1 MIDPA
6 VERQYADCK
15 ELLQFWRTFHEYFT
29 IGVKGENLTH
39 ENEES
44 FLELKSKIA
53 MLHDSFMEALSH
65 DQNIG
70 QEVLNI
76 ITRAITLKHLNRQ
89 SAADIKKMEIEWHE
103 SYLLLNDTIGA
114 LEDKRAELS
123 KVSETQFRAGKAAGV
138 ARQRAANFFGSFYL
152 KAAVILAVVLSGTV
166 GVQMSG
172 IYNYNDLGKIGALE
186 TPYAMVKGVWR
197 SFSPDSPWVNIATS
211 DHARKAFASWPGGV
225 KTPTSVDAAATP
237 QDLLNKVLLPAV
249 TEPLSKATEY
259 RKETALS
266 TGMSGEAYIHTFL
279 LVDADTARKVE
290 EDWNKYYESPAA
302 AAVKS
307 KFAIIRNVN
316 VVTII
321 TADNSD
327 LVNNLRVNVYGQR

>member
-114 LEDKRAELS
+114 LEDKRSELS
-123 KVSETQFRAGKAAGV
+123 KVSEAHFRAGKAAGV
-138 ARQRAANFFGSFYL
+138 ARQRASNFFGSFYL
-152 KAAVILAVVLSGTV
+152 KAAVILTVVLGSTV
-166 GVQMSG
+166 GVQLSG
-172 IYNYNDLGKIGALE
+172 VYDYNDLGKVGVLE
-186 TPYAMVKGVWR
+186 TPYAMVKGIWR
-197 SFSPDSPWVNIATS
+197 SVSPDSPWVSISTS
-211 DHARKAFASWPGGV
+211 DHSRKALASWPAGV
-225 KTPTSVDAAATP
+225 KAPTVDAAATP
-237 QDLLNKVLLPAV
+237 QELFNKIMLPAV
-249 TEPLSKATEY
+249 TDPLSKATQY
-259 RKETALS
+259 RKETTS
-266 TGMSGEAYIHTFL
+266 KDMSGECFIHSFL
-279 LVDADTARKVE
+279 LADAETAKKVE
-290 EDWNKYYESPAA
+290 EDWNKYYNTQAPDSI
-302 AAVKS
+302 KG
-307 KFAIIRNVN
+307 KFAMVRNVN
-316 VVTII
+316 VIMII
-321 TADNSD
+321 TGENSD
-327 LVNNLRVNVYGQR
+327 LVNNLRVNVYGER

>member
-114 LEDKRAELS
+114 LEDKRSELS
-123 KVSETQFRAGKAAGV
+123 KVSETHFRAGKAAGV
-138 ARQRAANFFGSFYL
+138 ARQRASNFFGSFYL
-152 KAAVILAVVLSGTV
+152 KAAVILAVVLGGTV
-166 GVQMSG
+166 GVQLSG
-172 IYNYNDLGKIGALE
+172 MYDYNDLGKIGVLE
-186 TPYAMVKGVWR
+186 TPYAMVKGIWRTRQSRQPLGEHLHQRPLTQGTGIVARRRQGPHGRRRRNAAGTVQQDNAPRGDRSAVESHRIPQGNHLKGHVGRVLTSTR
-197 SFSPDSPWVNIATS
+197 SFWSTRTQRRRWRRTGTSTTTAQAPDSI
-211 DHARKAFASWPGGV
+211 KG
-225 KTPTSVDAAATP
+225 
-237 QDLLNKVLLPAV
+237 
-249 TEPLSKATEY
+249 
-259 RKETALS
+259 
-266 TGMSGEAYIHTFL
+266 
-279 LVDADTARKVE
+279 
-290 EDWNKYYESPAA
+290 
-302 AAVKS
+302 
-307 KFAIIRNVN
+307 KFAMVRNVN
-316 VVTII
+316 VIMII
-321 TADNSD
+321 TGENSD
-327 LVNNLRVNVYGQR
+327 LVNNLRVNVYGER